1 MADMDKLN
9 KFFHNHRDLCL
20 ALKNW
25 IERQMKSFSLVDA
38 LDCVYNFANGNQNEM
53 ANIIKQITAKRRV
66 HGRSQVYHD
75 EKIPFVDIE
84 RDADGGLIVTG
95 YNPDKE
101 PEAKGMKVERN
112 PLIFKKGDDN
122 QVNKNFRKIEDNLYD
137 IGKGIRDLYPNASK
151 EDIELMIDSVRKYA
165 AAKKLGFGRILA
177 RLKRGKLYFSDNW
190 SIQPKD
196 VKESRI
202 IVIDESALESLQDEY
217 RMTEHRF
224 NSNVKKFLH
233 DLLVD
238 PINADV
244 SFLMKANG
252 YDRNS
257 FIKILRNA
265 GLLTSKQHIN
275 DKDENGQPKAA
286 TMKVKYLVPKKNF
299 NRKIKRLYIS
309 LFEKNLPINEEEG
322 GGAMGGATS
331 ADSSGQF
338 SQPLFRPIR
347 RKTYSETMEESA
359 TTQNVGNYQYD
370 VPFAGDEETLSRH
383 NGIGGSVSVNIAG
396 KKGKHYQKW

>member
-1 MADMDKLN
+1 MAEMDKLN
-9 KFFHNHRDLCL
+9 KFFRSHRDLCL

-25 IERQMKSFSLVDA
+25 IERQMKSFSLIDA
-38 LDCVYNFANGNQNEM
+38 LDCVYNFTNGNQNEM
-53 ANIIKQITAKRRV
+53 ANVIKQITTKRRV
-66 HGRSQVYHD
+66 HGRSQVHQD

-84 RDADGGLIVTG
+84 RDADGVLIVTG

-122 QVNKNFRKIEDNLYD
+122 QVNKNFQRVEDNLYD
-137 IGKGIRDLYPNASK
+137 IGKGIRELYPNASK
-151 EDIELMIDSVRKYA
+151 SDIESMIDSVRKYA

-177 RLKRGKLYFSDNW
+177 RLKRGKLYFSNDW
-190 SIQPKD
+190 SLQQKD

-202 IVIDESALESLQDEY
+202 IVIDESVLESLQDEY

-224 NSNVKKFLH
+224 NNNVKKFLH

-257 FIKILRNA
+257 FIKVLRDA

-275 DKDENGQPKAA
+275 DKDENGQPKTA

-299 NRKIKRLYIS
+299 NRKLKRLYIS

-338 SQPLFRPIR
+338 SQPLFSPIR
-347 RKTYSETMEESA
+347 RKTYSETMEEST

-383 NGIGGSVSVNIAG
+383 NGVGGSVSVNIAN
-396 KKGKHYQKW
+396 KNGKHYRK